1 MQYLM
6 LVCQEPAQSSTAP
19 SDADIAG
26 APDVNQWWQQ
36 SNDDGRYVTGSPLR
50 PAPEAVT
57 VRVRG
62 GSRLVTQGPFTE
74 AGEFIAGFDILECN
88 DLDEAIDVAAGHP
101 MAHRGVI
108 ELRAFLP
115 FEGE

>member
-6 LVCQEPAQSSTAP
+6 LVCQEPAHSSTAP

-26 APDVNQWWQQ
+26 APDVEQWWQQ
-36 SNDDGRYVTGSPLR
+36 ANDDGRYVIGSPLR

-62 GSRLVTQGPFTE
+62 GARLVTEGPFTE
-74 AGEFIAGFDILECN
+74 AGEFIGGFDVLDCA
-88 DLDEAIDVAAGHP
+88 DLDEAIEVAVGHP

-108 ELRAFLP
+108 ELRAFWP
-115 FEGE
+115 FEDQ